1 MISVLSRACS
11 FPKDIMIFEG
21 VLMRLLIKTGISPLK
36 LILVVLFF
44 ILGLGE
50 FSDGVYDVGDY
61 AVPLLLCLMLNDVYM
76 NWKRNQENPVQSKPE
91 PVVKKSLMERIS
103 GFVLDVWYSGS
114 SRGMSNQEKA
124 LKIIMNNIFF
134 ILFLSP
140 IFMELLSIEY
150 VIKTDVFKIGVIIWS
165 GAFMAVSIN
174 DFKKSLKISKL
185 IYTNVAFFILI
196 GTLIIL

>member
-1 MISVLSRACS
+1 
-11 FPKDIMIFEG
+11 
-21 VLMRLLIKTGISPLK
+21 MRLLIKTGISPLK

>member
-1 MISVLSRACS
+1 
-11 FPKDIMIFEG
+11 
-21 VLMRLLIKTGISPLK
+21 MRLLIRTGISPLK
-36 LILVVLFF
+36 LILVILFF

-91 PVVKKSLMERIS
+91 PVVKKPIMDRIS

-114 SRGMSNQEKA
+114 TKQMSNQEKA

-140 IFMELLSIEY
+140 IFMEILNIEY
-150 VIKTDVFKIGVIIWS
+150 VIKADVFKIGVIIWS
-165 GAFMAVSIN
+165 GAFMAVSIS

-185 IYTNVAFFILI
+185 IYTNLAFFILV

>member
-1 MISVLSRACS
+1 
-11 FPKDIMIFEG
+11 
-21 VLMRLLIKTGISPLK
+21 MRLLIRTGISPLK
-36 LILVVLFF
+36 LILVILFF

-50 FSDGVYDVGDY
+50 FYDGVYDVGDY

-76 NWKRNQENPVQSKPE
+76 NWKRNQENPVQPKPE
-91 PVVKKSLMERIS
+91 PVVKKPIMDRIS

-114 SRGMSNQEKA
+114 TKQMSNQEKA

-140 IFMELLSIEY
+140 IFMEILNIEY
-150 VIKTDVFKIGVIIWS
+150 VIKADVFKIGVIIWS
-165 GAFMAVSIN
+165 GAFMAVSIS

-185 IYTNVAFFILI
+185 IYTNLAFFILV

>member
-1 MISVLSRACS
+1 
-11 FPKDIMIFEG
+11 
-21 VLMRLLIKTGISPLK
+21 MRLLIRTGISPLK
-36 LILVVLFF
+36 LILVILFF

-76 NWKRNQENPVQSKPE
+76 NWKRNQENPVQPKPE
-91 PVVKKSLMERIS
+91 PVVKKPIMDRIS

-114 SRGMSNQEKA
+114 TKQMSNQEKA

-140 IFMELLSIEY
+140 IFMEILNIEY
-150 VIKTDVFKIGVIIWS
+150 VIKADVFKIGVIIWS
-165 GAFMAVSIN
+165 GAFMAVSIS

-185 IYTNVAFFILI
+185 IYTNLAFFILV

>member
-1 MISVLSRACS
+1 M
-11 FPKDIMIFEG
+11 
-21 VLMRLLIKTGISPLK
+21 
-36 LILVVLFF
+36 
-44 ILGLGE
+44 
-50 FSDGVYDVGDY
+50 
-61 AVPLLLCLMLNDVYM
+61 
-76 NWKRNQENPVQSKPE
+76 
-91 PVVKKSLMERIS
+91 
-103 GFVLDVWYSGS
+103 LDVWYSGS

-150 VIKTDVFKIGVIIWS
+150 VIKADVFKIGVIIWS

-185 IYTNVAFFILI
+185 IYTNIAFFILI